1 MRGLRLSYGNALVLA
16 GLALLGVSAAF
27 EAQIALS
34 GGFGSS
40 YLGGGDL
47 IHLLVVPWAL
57 GFVFFGFYLD
67 HPEVLWDPRSG
78 RRAAATYLLLTDGA
92 IHIVAIGQHID
103 LPVVAF
109 FVVLAPAEFVGAWFL
124 LRGSRGYLMAW
135 MVVAL
140 FLIALYVTSRIVS
153 LPLVTQQMYL
163 FEPVGLLAKGI
174 EGLLVAVVAKDVW
187 ASARADRGAVPGR
200 RATQS

>member
-1 MRGLRLSYGNALVLA
+1 MPGIRLSHGKALILA
-16 GLALLGVSAAF
+16 GLALLAVSSAF
-27 EAQIALS
+27 EAQIVLS

-67 HPEVLWDPRSG
+67 HPEVLWDPRGG

-92 IHIVAIGQHID
+92 IHFVAIGQHID

-124 LRGSRGYLMAW
+124 LRGSRMYLTAW
-135 MVVAL
+135 MGVAL
-140 FLIALYVTSRIVS
+140 FLVALYVASRTVS

-163 FEPVGLLAKGI
+163 FEPMGLLAKMI
-174 EGLLVAVVAKDVW
+174 EGLLVAVLVKDVW
-187 ASARADRGAVPGR
+187 ATSRAARGAVAGG